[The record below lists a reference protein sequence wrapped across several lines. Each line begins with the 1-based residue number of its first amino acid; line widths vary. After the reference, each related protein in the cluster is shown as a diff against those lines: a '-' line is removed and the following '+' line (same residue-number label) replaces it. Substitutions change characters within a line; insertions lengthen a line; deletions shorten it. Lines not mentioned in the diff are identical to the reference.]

1 MGRRI
6 GGPLYYGGQP
16 QLARIQHPDRSD
28 VMAKGYGK
36 GMKGGKMKSGSGIPM
51 PKKGSGMAQNL
62 CKGNKK

>member
-36 GMKGGKMKSGSGIPM
+36 GGGKMKSGSGIPM